1 MEDGGGDRGNGE
13 WVGGGLGGLLSV
25 ITASCCGGVIAAPLK
40 RSGGENSLEPPLG
53 QRRAR
58 ASHGGTTHR
67 TLSGHRTS
75 EKSGRES
82 ELSHAVGIFKID
94 KKNSPQK

>member
-1 MEDGGGDRGNGE
+1 M
-13 WVGGGLGGLLSV
+13 

-58 ASHGGTTHR
+58 ALHGGTTHR

-82 ELSHAVGIFKID
+82 ELSHTVGIFKID
-94 KKNSPQK
+94 KKNSPKK